1 VKLVSSG
8 ALLASLCSRA
18 ALANS
23 QCLASSVVG
32 KQSSCPALHFVK
44 MVHTKCRGE
53 VYKYGN
59 NEVARL
65 PVPEDKVS
73 WSVEWAE
80 YAPQDFTA
88 PFVQGKEWADPD
100 LGGDFNPEW
109 NSLDKSIN
117 RVSHEGP
124 YQVQGGRPLN
134 IRGRTGLAGRGVLGK
149 WGPNHAADPIVTRWQ
164 RGEDGQVVS
173 DKGTGKQVLEFVA
186 IQRKDTG
193 AWAIPGGMVDPG
205 EKVSVTVKREFM
217 EEALDSTGAAK
228 ENVGALTEMVDKF
241 FEGGEEVYRGYVD
254 DPRNTDNSWM
264 ETVAFNFHDP
274 SGQEVG
280 QLPLQAGDDAGAIQ
294 WMPLDAKVILYASH
308 KDFVE
313 KVVEKLGAHW

>member
-1 VKLVSSG
+1 MVKLLSSG
-8 ALLASLCSRA
+8 ALLASLCRA
-18 ALANS
+18 AAVANS
-23 QCLASSVVG
+23 QCSVVTAS
-32 KQSSCPALHFVK
+32 KQQSCPALLVVR
-44 MVHTKCRGE
+44 MVHSKCRGE
-53 VYKYGN
+53 TYKYGKD
-59 NEVARL
+59 EVARL
-65 PVPEDKVS
+65 PVPEEKVP
-73 WSVEWAE
+73 WAVEWTD

-88 PFVQGKEWADPD
+88 PFVQGKEWADPE
-100 LGGDFNPEW
+100 LGDNFDPKW
-109 NSLDKSIN
+109 NTLDNSIN
-117 RVSHEGP
+117 RASHEGP
-124 YQVQGGRPLN
+124 YQVEGGRPLN
-134 IRGRTGLAGRGVLGK
+134 IRGRTGLVGRGVLGK
-149 WGPNHAADPIVTRWQ
+149 WGPNHAADPIVTRWK
-164 RGEDGQVVS
+164 RLEGGEVVS
-173 DKGTGKQVLEFVA
+173 DAETGKQVLEFVA

-228 ENVGALTEMVDKF
+228 ENVENLTAMVDKF

-254 DPRNTDNSWM
+254 DPRNTDNAWM

-294 WMPLDAKVILYASH
+294 WMPLNKEVILYASH

-313 KVVEKLGAHW
+313 KVVEKLEAHW